1 MIKVVKFGGSSLAD
15 AHQFKKVGK
24 IIRKDGDR
32 RYVVPSAPGKRS
44 PDDTKVTDMLY
55 SCYAQALLE
64 EEDSQENFETLLGA
78 IRERYESIIRE
89 LGLSLSLEEE
99 FRSIRENFTRKVGR
113 DYAASRGEYLN
124 GRIMAE
130 YLGYEFIDAAE
141 VICFDEAGNFDGE
154 KTQKI
159 LSERLAHTE
168 RAVIPGFYGAMPDG
182 KIKTFSRGG
191 SDITGSIVAGAVHA
205 DLYENWT
212 DVSGFLVADPRII
225 ENPKEID
232 VITYR
237 ELRELSYMGATV
249 LHEDAIFPVRRE
261 GIPINIRNTN
271 APEDKGTLIVEATC
285 QKPRFIIT
293 GIAGKKDFAAVT
305 VEKAMM
311 NSEVGFC
318 RKVLQVFEENGISIE
333 HMPSGIDTMSVFVHQ
348 DELKEMEQKVIA
360 GIHREVEPDV
370 LELESDLAL
379 VAVVGRGMRTTRGT
393 SGRIFSALAHANI
406 EVKMIDQGSSGLNVI
421 IGVPNDDF
429 EAAVKAIY
437 DIFVTTQL

>member
-15 AHQFKKVGK
+15 ARQFKKVGK
-24 IIRKDGDR
+24 IIRKDRDR

-379 VAVVGRGMRTTRGT
+379 IAVVGRGMRTTRGT
-393 SGRIFSALAHANI
+393 SGRIFSALAHANVN
-406 EVKMIDQGSSGLNVI
+406 VKMIDQGSSGLNVI
-421 IGVPNDDF
+421 IGVRNDDF
-429 EAAVKAIY
+429 EAAIKAIY
-437 DIFVTTQL
+437 DIFVITQL